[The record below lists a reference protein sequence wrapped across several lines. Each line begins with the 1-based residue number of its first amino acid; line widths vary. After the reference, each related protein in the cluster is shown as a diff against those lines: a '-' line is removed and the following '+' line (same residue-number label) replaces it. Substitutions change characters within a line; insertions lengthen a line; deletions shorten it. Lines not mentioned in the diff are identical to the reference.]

1 MFYFTLILKIMSTE
15 NLKSNQFQDAV
26 NGSEI
31 SSYIEKSLNN
41 FSTTKINNEGYWRL
55 HNKDNPNDDGDQ
67 LKAVSGICFTFISL
81 FILGIYSCLL

>member
-1 MFYFTLILKIMSTE
+1 MFYFTLISKIMSTE

-41 FSTTKINNEGYWRL
+41 FSTAKNSNEGYWRL

-67 LKAVSGICFTFISL
+67 LKAIFGICFTFISL
-81 FILGIYSCLL
+81 FILGTYSCLL

>member
-1 MFYFTLILKIMSTE
+1 M
-15 NLKSNQFQDAV
+15 

-55 HNKDNPNDDGDQ
+55 YNRDNPNEDGDQ
-67 LKAVSGICFTFISL
+67 VKAVSGICFTFATL
-81 FILGIYSCLL
+81 FVLGTYSCLF

>member
-1 MFYFTLILKIMSTE
+1 MSTE
-15 NLKSNQFQDAV
+15 NLKSNQFQEAV

-41 FSTTKINNEGYWRL
+41 FSTAKNNKGYWSL

-81 FILGIYSCLL
+81 FILGTYSCLL

>member
-1 MFYFTLILKIMSTE
+1 LFYFTLILKIMSTE

-31 SSYIEKSLNN
+31 SDYIEKSLNN